1 MAVAARRGRGDCS
14 TTDSVTLQLQ
24 WFIQSQFA
32 GYFAAQD
39 QGFYADQCLDVTIA
53 EGSVDIV
60 PQQQLADGVADFAIA
75 WVPKALATREAGAN
89 IVDIAQVFQRSGTLQ
104 VSFVQDRGSRRP
116 PTSPARPSATG
127 GSATSTRSSPR

>member
-1 MAVAARRGRGDCS
+1 MRGTRFRLFATGVLALALVAAACSDDGDGGGTTGGGGGTTGSGDCS

-53 EGSVDIV
+53 EGGVDIV
-60 PQQQLADGVADFAIA
+60 PQQQLADGAVDFALA
-75 WVPKALATREAGAN
+75 WVPKALATRE
-89 IVDIAQVFQRSGTLQ
+89 
-104 VSFVQDRGSRRP
+104 
-116 PTSPARPSATG
+116 
-127 GSATSTRSSPR
+127 